1 MNEYLSLCGKGT
13 QVVIPCCYSGVT
25 LLLQGGSDESDESD
39 KSDKSDKSDNSDESD
54 KSDKRC

>member
-13 QVVIPCCYSGVT
+13 QVVIPCCYGGVT
-25 LLLQGGSDESDESD
+25 LWLQGGSDKSDESD
-39 KSDKSDKSDNSDESD
+39 KSDKSDGSD